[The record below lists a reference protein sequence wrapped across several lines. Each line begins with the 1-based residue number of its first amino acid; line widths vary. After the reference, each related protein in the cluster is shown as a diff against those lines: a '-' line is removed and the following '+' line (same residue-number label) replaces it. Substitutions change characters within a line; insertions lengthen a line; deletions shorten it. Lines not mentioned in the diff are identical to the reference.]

1 MESEAETPAMESDD
15 GNTLTLTA
23 AMESKVRNTPFVGAA
38 VVKTSTRAIIKD
50 LIAAVA
56 APTTMI
62 IQALMAAL
70 TTTVTDA
77 PMATTPTTV
86 TEAPMATK

>member
-1 MESEAETPAMESDD
+1 MESDD

-23 AMESKVRNTPFVGAA
+23 VMESKVRKTLFVGAA

-86 TEAPMATK
+86 TEAPMAAQ